1 MTVRVSKPEFNLREK
16 LSELDKPTGVKGLDL
31 MGSDTTQDARS
42 FISAG
47 RKNYIING
55 DFQVSQRGD
64 YTSATTVSNQAYYLD
79 RWTVDVSGVG
89 ATIQHKTNQ
98 LVGNSSGD
106 YYKNTVTMA
115 ATSSAT
121 GYLQLRQKME
131 LHKSL
136 FGKTVTVSAWVKSNH
151 PNIRLRTEGGWYASG
166 NNWDSLQSHNGDG
179 RWQKL
184 SMTVRLKS
192 SPSSLI
198 FGIILWGSTGGP
210 SVNHAQGP
218 ITNGDYY
225 EFTDFQLEL
234 GENATD
240 FEHRTF
246 AEELLL
252 CQRYLYRLGGLSKQ
266 YQVVGNGFIGQNG
279 STICCKIVVDLP
291 TTMRT
296 NPSVSVIG
304 TDAFWGHTG
313 GAATDMTVTLTAN
326 QGGTWTNASSG
337 NHVWLDF
344 GRSSGGSPSN
354 GTACVV
360 YTKSNN
366 QGEVLFNA
374 EM

>member
-1 MTVRVSKPEFNLREK
+1 MTTR
-16 LSELDKPTGVKGLDL
+16 
-31 MGSDTTQDARS
+31 
-42 FISAG
+42 
-47 RKNYIING
+47 
-55 DFQVSQRGD
+55 
-64 YTSATTVSNQAYYLD
+64 
-79 RWTVDVSGVG
+79 
-89 ATIQHKTNQ
+89 
-98 LVGNSSGD
+98 
-106 YYKNTVTMA
+106 
-115 ATSSAT
+115 
-121 GYLQLRQKME
+121 
-131 LHKSL
+131 LH
-136 FGKTVTVSAWVKSNH
+136 T
-151 PNIRLRTEGGWYASG
+151 SG
-166 NNWDSLQSHNGDG
+166 NL
-179 RWQKL
+179 
-184 SMTVRLKS
+184 V
-192 SPSSLI
+192 
-198 FGIILWGSTGGP
+198 FGVILWGSTGGP
-210 SVNHAQGP
+210 SANHAQGP
-218 ITNGDYY
+218 ITSGDYY

-296 NPSVSVIG
+296 KPSVSVIG

-313 GAATDMTVTLTAN
+313 GVVTDMTVTLTAN
-326 QGGTWTNASSG
+326 QGGTWNNASSG

-344 GRSSGGSPSN
+344 GRSSGGSPNN